1 MIVIAAQLFLV
12 CKTVSA
18 QVFTDA
24 VVSEVASQTL
34 SLVLW
39 IIFSLP

>member
-1 MIVIAAQLFLV
+1 MIAIAAQLFWG
-12 CKTVSA
+12 CKPVSA

-24 VVSEVASQTL
+24 VVSEVASQAL